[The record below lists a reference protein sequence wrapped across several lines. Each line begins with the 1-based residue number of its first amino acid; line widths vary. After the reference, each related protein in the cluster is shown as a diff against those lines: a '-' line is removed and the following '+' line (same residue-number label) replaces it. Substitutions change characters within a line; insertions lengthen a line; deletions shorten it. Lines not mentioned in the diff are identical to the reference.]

1 MSSFLLRSVFL
12 IHIAFEKTD
21 VYKTM
26 LTQDFSFQLVGI
38 YFLIECFVGRFH
50 KKPVIRRPAQAA
62 IKLKRGHFFPALFD
76 QTGVVR
82 PEGIQATKIP
92 GH

>member
-26 LTQDFSFQLVGI
+26 LSQDFSFQLVGI

-50 KKPVIRRPAQAA
+50 KYLRAPILL
-62 IKLKRGHFFPALFD
+62 IILELELGHSTNL
-76 QTGVVR
+76 GR
-82 PEGIQATKIP
+82 C
-92 GH
+92 

>member
-38 YFLIECFVGRFH
+38 YFLIECFLE
-50 KKPVIRRPAQAA
+50 KEKSI
-62 IKLKRGHFFPALFD
+62 
-76 QTGVVR
+76 VVR
-82 PEGIQATKIP
+82 NNPFEVLPKKTALRI
-92 GH
+92 

>member
-12 IHIAFEKTD
+12 IHIAFEKID

-26 LTQDFSFQLVGI
+26 LSQDFSFQLVGI

-50 KKPVIRRPAQAA
+50 K
-62 IKLKRGHFFPALFD
+62 
-76 QTGVVR
+76 
-82 PEGIQATKIP
+82 
-92 GH
+92 